1 MLLSARGEPG
11 LKTGHLTPCLLGRC
25 VPRTPLGF
33 GGEEKRA
40 SLEEVAFE
48 PGPERGQ
55 KLPGGK
61 GRPHLGAGG
70 FGELALRG

>member
-1 MLLSARGEPG
+1 M
-11 LKTGHLTPCLLGRC
+11 
-25 VPRTPLGF
+25 GF